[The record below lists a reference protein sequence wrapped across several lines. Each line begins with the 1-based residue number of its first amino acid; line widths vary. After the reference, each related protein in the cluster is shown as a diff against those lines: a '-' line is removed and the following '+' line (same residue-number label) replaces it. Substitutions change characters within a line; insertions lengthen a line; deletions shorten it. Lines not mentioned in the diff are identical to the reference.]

1 MNPTMPFIIRAS
13 LVVAL
18 LLPLAGCGNKGPL
31 VLPQNPPAEN
41 ASAESTPMLPTLPP
55 MGETLPLDG
64 VPADDAPPPADD
76 APPPADDVPAPPP
89 SPPSVPV
96 GSDNG
101 NG

>member
-1 MNPTMPFIIRAS
+1 MNPTLPSIIRAS

-41 ASAESTPMLPTLPP
+41 APAESTPMLPTLPP

-64 VPADDAPPPADD
+64 VPEDDAPPPADG
-76 APPPADDVPAPPP
+76 VPAPPP
-89 SPPSVPV
+89 SPPQVP
-96 GSDNG
+96 GASDNG

>member
-1 MNPTMPFIIRAS
+1 MNPTLPFIIRAS

-18 LLPLAGCGNKGPL
+18 LLPLSGCGNKGPL

-41 ASAESTPMLPTLPP
+41 APAESTPMLPTLPP

-64 VPADDAPPPADD
+64 VPADDAPPPADG
-76 APPPADDVPAPPP
+76 VPAPPP
-89 SPPSVPV
+89 SPPQVP
-96 GSDNG
+96 GASDNG

>member
-1 MNPTMPFIIRAS
+1 MNPTLPFIIRAS

-41 ASAESTPMLPTLPP
+41 APAESTPMLPTLPP

-64 VPADDAPPPADD
+64 VPADDAPPPADG
-76 APPPADDVPAPPP
+76 VPAPPP
-89 SPPSVPV
+89 SPPQVP
-96 GSDNG
+96 GASDNG